1 MTLLSYILLGLLAH
15 VVTASYSELLQ
26 LSPLPYNSVLAS
38 FTFQTNGT
46 ISSNPDC
53 SHYDLLPRPL
63 GQLLQH
69 THTKELHL
77 SFLAGRWDE
86 QKWGSLPDSG
96 HRTGGN
102 GVELWAVLEA
112 PTEALSTT
120 HWLELNQALSGLFCA
135 SLNTLDMRRTVRP
148 IFSFEPE
155 GAYTGVNGSSLHVF
169 HGALPRETVCT
180 ENLTPF
186 LKLLPC
192 KGRAGI
198 SALLDGRRIFDA
210 QFQSMSITVLPTTD
224 AGGVSVTQQIDV
236 VIDVSR
242 TLRKRAS
249 DNGIIKPRP
258 GEEMA
263 CDEAKGYHNG
273 DTCFP
278 VENRENLGWSLEEIF
293 GKSVPGRCPF
303 ARKDAGRG
311 DVRYVVNEKVDIEPQ
326 PFEWTEVNGRQS
338 AHYTLK
344 DTTPFT
350 LLSPRHPPSLAAP
363 PTPPPILAS
372 RSLTHHTPSRA
383 GMHLTLTNPSP
394 STPLRISYLES
405 LPWFLKPY
413 MHTFHTSIPD
423 VIEEMYILP
432 AKNRERGTHLEM
444 LVTIPAG
451 RTVEVEW
458 EFEKY
463 ILRYTEYPPDANRG
477 FDIAPAVIT
486 VLTIDTGTGT
496 GTGTPYQM
504 RTTSLMLTMPTPD
517 FSMPYNVII
526 LTSTVLAL
534 AFGSIFNLLVRRFV
548 LVKDIKAAA
557 GAGVKKP
564 RVSVLKRL
572 VGKLKR
578 KKE

>member
-1 MTLLSYILLGLLAH
+1 MALALVLLLGLLLAH
-15 VVTASYSELLQ
+15 GATAFYAEHLQ
-26 LSPLPYNSVLAS
+26 LSPLPANSVLAS
-38 FTFQTNGT
+38 FSFQTNGS
-46 ISSNPDC
+46 ISC

-63 GQLLQH
+63 AQVLQH
-69 THTKELHL
+69 TQTKELHL
-77 SFLAGRWDE
+77 SFLAGRWDD
-86 QKWGSLPDSG
+86 QKWGALPDSG

-112 PTEALSTT
+112 PAERLSEKR
-120 HWLELNQALSGLFCA
+120 WLELNQALSGLFCA
-135 SLNTLDMRRTVRP
+135 SLNTLDMKRTIRP
-148 IFSFEPE
+148 IFSFQPE
-155 GAYTGVNGSSLHVF
+155 GAYRGVNESSLHVF

-210 QFQSMSITVLPTTD
+210 QFQSMSITVLPTTE

-303 ARKDAGRG
+303 AREHAGRG
-311 DVRYVVNEKVDIEPQ
+311 DVSYVVNKKVDLEPQ
-326 PFEWTEVNGRQS
+326 PLDWKESSGRQIARYS
-338 AHYTLK
+338 LE

-350 LLSPRHPPSLAAP
+350 LLSPQHPPSVAGP

-383 GMHLTLTNPSP
+383 GMHLTLHNPSP
-394 STPLRISYLES
+394 SSPLRISYLES

-413 MHTFHTSIPD
+413 MHTFHTSIPG
-423 VIEEMYILP
+423 VIEEMYFLP
-432 AKNRERGTHLEM
+432 AKNRERGTHLEI

-451 RTVEVEW
+451 STVEVDW

-463 ILRYTEYPPDANRG
+463 ILRYIEYPSDANRG

-486 VLTIDTGTGT
+486 VLPTDTMTND
-496 GTGTPYQM
+496 TPYQM
-504 RTTSLMLTMPTPD
+504 RTTSLLLTMPTPD

-557 GAGVKKP
+557 AGAGVKKP
-564 RVSVLKRL
+564 RVSVLKRIF
-572 VGKLKR
+572 GKLKR